1 MTKTY
6 QTPGTSPRNYKTYD
20 NRKGHHA
27 KNKISGMGTP
37 AEMRTP
43 QKPGDGPKMLTMLS
57 EEEEDIDDNKNG
69 PSSRRQEGSRGK
81 DNKGA
86 NIPYE
91 GAFKLKR
98 SRTIVNQH
106 VHIDEFLD
114 KYWEKNVTKVNKNP
128 STAFLDKV
136 VHRLIS

>member
-27 KNKISGMGTP
+27 KNKISGMATP
-37 AEMRTP
+37 AEFRSP
-43 QKPGDGPKMLTMLS
+43 QKPKDGPKLLTMLS
-57 EEEEDIDDNKNG
+57 EEEEDLVDGKNGG

-81 DNKGA
+81 DNKGV

-98 SRTIVNQH
+98 SRTIVN
-106 VHIDEFLD
+106 
-114 KYWEKNVTKVNKNP
+114 
-128 STAFLDKV
+128 
-136 VHRLIS
+136 